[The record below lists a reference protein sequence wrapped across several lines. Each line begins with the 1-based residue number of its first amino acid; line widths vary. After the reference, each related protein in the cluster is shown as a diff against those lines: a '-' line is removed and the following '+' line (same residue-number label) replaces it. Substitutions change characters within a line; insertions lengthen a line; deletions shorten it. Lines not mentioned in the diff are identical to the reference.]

1 MFTYFASGQQS
12 VVFFKILIGFF
23 SFNKDQ
29 AMSASDILARAAAKG
44 LYSLSAEGGDLLEG
58 ETVDEAVE
66 RKMKRKS
73 PRNKQKSI
81 QKLIRSSKSS
91 HAAEAGH
98 GHHANRNA
106 TSPTRKPVKK
116 TKPVKTASKYYY
128 QNYYEFV
135 NFLVKNKKMVKAV
148 KKLQYL
154 SNQRRILFVN
164 SLNIDSVSFE
174 DFTGQKRARGRRGG
188 GGGEY

>member
-91 HAAEAGH
+91 HTAEAGH
-98 GHHANRNA
+98 GHHANRKA

-116 TKPVKTASKYYY
+116 TKPVRTASEYY

-135 NFLVKNKKMVKAV
+135 IFFVRKQENMVKAV
-148 KKLQYL
+148 KKLQYI
-154 SNQRRILFVN
+154 S
-164 SLNIDSVSFE
+164 
-174 DFTGQKRARGRRGG
+174 G
-188 GGGEY
+188 